1 MSRQV
6 LEVSPTHR
14 GAYRSISAALAE
26 ARDGALITVASGTY
40 EESLVLTK
48 AVTLSGSDGAH
59 VRSSAGPAVAVDA
72 EAVRVTGLTLTCSD
86 PEAPA
91 VEVVRG
97 QAALEDCAV
106 EAAAWTAVLAWNEGE
121 LAVRGCQV
129 TNAAG
134 AGIVVTSDKASTVE
148 HTMISAV
155 GSSAV
160 VVAETGRLT
169 VRDCVLEKVGGN
181 GVCVNGRGRV
191 TVERTMV
198 DRCAKPSLVVEQE
211 GQADLSEVTVSASAM
226 LDVYLTSSAEVKIH
240 GSTFRGS
247 AGQSVYVSG
256 GTPVLRGCSIAGA
269 ARGGVHVTNGARPRL
284 EECEIS
290 ATPLGIA
297 VEGAAAPTILDTR
310 IRDTAHAAVVVTGED
325 SEATIERLS
334 VSGGSGGVRVG
345 DRATLTVRDA
355 TLATGEGNAVEL
367 TGHAT
372 GRLTDV
378 RITSP
383 SGHGLT
389 VADGATLEVVS
400 CALRECGILVGP
412 AGGLTLRDSELA
424 DAAGDGIR
432 VTGGGTLTAIGC
444 RVHGAHGHGLDIA
457 AGGRAELSHC
467 TVMASAGDGV
477 RYVAGDPV
485 DVVDCEI
492 VGNGGTDLHP
502 VREGETPPPLSE
514 PARPARPPRGAPR
527 EPVAQEQGRRAS
539 EPAANAGRLAEL
551 DALVG
556 LESVKHE
563 VRGLINLNKM
573 TQLRQ
578 EMGLPMPPIS
588 RHLVFAGP
596 PGTGKTTV
604 ARLYGAVLAELGILR
619 QGHIVEVARADL
631 VAQIIGGTAIKTT
644 EVFTK
649 ALGGV
654 LFIDEAYTLTNQA
667 KGSGPDFG
675 QEAVESL
682 MKLMEDHR
690 DEIVVIVA
698 GYSQQMD
705 EFLASNPGLASRFSR
720 TVEFPNYEVGELVT
734 IVENLCSKHYYELS
748 DDALHALGEYFERT
762 PKGPTFGNGRVARQV
777 FESMISRQASRLAE
791 RQSTGNTELSR
802 LEAED
807 VEQVT
812 EQPADAAPAAPRL
825 PTDGPSAAPA
835 PPPGLRRLEALVGLS
850 RAKDAIGRR
859 LAGLAHQRQAG
870 TPLDGAANLVLAG
883 GRGSGRRTVTGL
895 YARCL
900 AEIGAVTTGAVLP
913 VTLSGFPAG
922 RPEQAAAW
930 WASLLRDAE
939 GGVLLLDLDEAFE
952 ARPEPERAAVLDA
965 LSGGAPGQVLVLT
978 GADTRLLAVLRSRDD
993 LARHFAEYLRLHP
1006 YTPEETAE
1014 LVRRRLTALG
1024 HDTDDETMRHLAAM
1038 LAEAPPPDGACGA
1051 HALADAI
1058 AARSAGRSVRPDDLR
1073 DLTVRVPVGATGAH

>member
-6 LEVSPTHR
+6 LEVSPTHS
-14 GAYRSISAALAE
+14 GAFRSISRALAE
-26 ARDGALITVASGTY
+26 ARDGALITVAPGTY
-40 EESLVLTK
+40 EESLTLTK

-59 VRSSAGPAVAVDA
+59 IRSSAGPAVAVDA
-72 EAVRVTGLTLTCSD
+72 EAVRLTGLTLACSD

-97 QAALEDCAV
+97 QAALEDCVV
-106 EAAAWTAVLAWNEGE
+106 EAAAWTTVLAWGEGE

-134 AGIVVTSDKASTVE
+134 AGIVVTSDKASTVQ
-148 HTMISAV
+148 HTVISAV
-155 GSSAV
+155 ASSAV
-160 VVAETGRLT
+160 VVAERGRLT
-169 VRDCVLEKVGGN
+169 VRDCVLEKAGGN
-181 GVCVNGRGRV
+181 GVCVNGRGRA

-198 DRCAKPSLVVEQE
+198 DSCAKPALVVEQE
-211 GQADLSEVTVSASAM
+211 GQADLREVTVSASAM
-226 LDVYLTSSAEVKIH
+226 LDAYLTSTAEVTIH
-240 GSTFRGS
+240 DSTFSGS

-269 ARGGVHVTNGARPRL
+269 VRGGVHVANGARPRL

-297 VEGAAAPTILDTR
+297 VEGGGAPTILDTR
-310 IRDTAHAAVVVTGED
+310 IRDTPHAAVVVTGEA

-334 VSGGSGGVRVG
+334 VSGRSGGVRVG
-345 DRATLTVRDA
+345 DRARLTVRDT
-355 TLATGEGNAVEL
+355 TLATGEGSAVEL

-389 VADGATLEVVS
+389 VADGAALEVVS
-400 CALRECGILVGP
+400 CALRECGVLVSP
-412 AGGLTLRDSELA
+412 AGGLTIRDSELT

-485 DVVDCEI
+485 DVNDCEI

-502 VREGETPPPLSE
+502 VREGETPLSG
-514 PARPARPPRGAPR
+514 PARPAPHPRGTPQ
-527 EPVAQEQGRRAS
+527 EPVAGEQGRPVSESAAS
-539 EPAANAGRLAEL
+539 AGRLAEL

-556 LESVKHE
+556 LESVKRE
-563 VRGLINLNKM
+563 VTGLINLNKM

-604 ARLYGAVLAELGILR
+604 ARLYGAVLAELGILK

-675 QEAVESL
+675 QEAVETL

-720 TVEFPNYEVGELVT
+720 TVEFPNYEVDELVT

-748 DDALHALGEYFERT
+748 DDALHALTEYFERT

-791 RQSTGNTELSR
+791 RPPTGNTELSR

-812 EQPADAAPAAPRL
+812 EQPAEAAPATPQPR
-825 PTDGPSAAPA
+825 PDVPSAEPA
-835 PPPGLRRLEALVGLS
+835 PPPGLHRLMALVGLS
-850 RAKDAIGRR
+850 QAKGAIGRR
-859 LAGLAHQRQAG
+859 LAGLAHQRQTG
-870 TPLDGAANLVLAG
+870 TPLDSAANIVLAG
-883 GRGSGRRTVTGL
+883 DRGSGRRTVTGL

-900 AEIGAVTTGAVLP
+900 AEIGVVTTGAVLP
-913 VTLSGFPAG
+913 LTLSGFPAR
-922 RPEQAAAW
+922 RPEQAEAW
-930 WASLLRDAE
+930 WASVLRDAE

-952 ARPEPERAAVLDA
+952 ARPEAERTAVLDA
-965 LSGGAPGQVLVLT
+965 LGGGAPGQVLVLAGT
-978 GADTRLLAVLRSRDD
+978 DTRLLAVLRSRDD
-993 LARHFAEYLRLHP
+993 LARHFAEYLRLYP

-1024 HDTDDETMRHLAAM
+1024 HDTDDETMRDLAAM
-1038 LAEAPPPDGACGA
+1038 LAEAPPPDGAYGA
-1051 HALADAI
+1051 HAHADAI
-1058 AARSAGRSVRPDDLR
+1058 AARSTGRSVGLDDLR
-1073 DLTVRVPVGATGAH
+1073 DLTVRVPVGAAGAH